1 MSVAT
6 RDKTITFEQPINEHI
21 RVCLRLEHLFQQAQQ
36 NLISTTSWDSKIAL
50 SAILQALNIID
61 RPDLKTKLAKA
72 LNQYAANLIQL
83 QDNPS
88 VDKQKLEQILHQLDA
103 LVDSLYAMRGRFGQ
117 KLRDNEFLNIIRL
130 HLGNPGGACPFS
142 TPAFHL
148 WLQQPSEIRMQDLT
162 HWLSEFE
169 QLQEAVL
176 LLLQITR
183 HSNIA
188 TEKTAEGGFYQ
199 QTFEPNINYQMVRVM
214 LPHGSKLYPEISVGQ
229 HGVSIRFFELN
240 TSDNARDIQT
250 SANVS
255 FFLTCCK
262 L

>member
-1 MSVAT
+1 MST
-6 RDKTITFEQPINEHI
+6 SENNTIIYEQPINEHI
-21 RVCLRLEHLFQQAQQ
+21 RVCLRLEHLFQQAEAS
-36 NLISTTSWDSKIAL
+36 IVSASSWDSKLSL

-83 QDNPS
+83 QENPN
-88 VDKQKLEQILHQLDA
+88 VDQFRLEKLLHQLDT

-117 KLRDNEFLNIIRL
+117 NLRDNEFLNIIRL

-148 WLQQPSEIRMQDLT
+148 WLQQPSEIRQQDLLR
-162 HWLSEFE
+162 WLKEFE
-169 QLQEAVL
+169 QLKEVVL

-183 HSNIA
+183 SSNIPA
-188 TEKTAEGGFYQ
+188 QKLAKGGFYQ
-199 QTFEPNINYQMVRVM
+199 QNFEPSISYQLVQVV
-214 LPHGSKLYPEISVGQ
+214 LAHDVKLYPEISVGQ

-240 TSDNARDIQT
+240 TADHARDIQT
-250 SANVS
+250 KQDVT
-255 FFLTCCK
+255 FTLTCCK
-262 L
+262 I